1 MGRPED
7 EAGGAAAEVAREAGE
22 EVPGAVQAQ
31 VRPQLPANESAAG
44 LG

>member
-22 EVPGAVQAQ
+22 EVTGAVQVK
-31 VRPQLPANESAAG
+31 VRLQLPANQPAAS
-44 LG
+44 LR